1 MFNQYNG
8 ITSGSTFSNLV
19 QSGIKACRGVWIVPF
34 QSSTTN
40 GNVNTTVLTNALTTF
55 AQYQSPL
62 DTAPATNGNFSII
75 NLQISLGGQN
85 ILNNVLSFTFENF
98 LEQVSMYEKL
108 CGADMGLSNGLINE
122 TMWSQAY
129 RFYYVDCSRST
140 LSDLMTT
147 KQLNIS
153 FQNNTNATCD
163 YFFFIEKFSEL
174 VIDVESGQIQSLQ

>member
-1 MFNQYNG
+1 
-8 ITSGSTFSNLV
+8 
-19 QSGIKACRGVWIVPF
+19 
-34 QSSTTN
+34 
-40 GNVNTTVLTNALTTF
+40 
-55 AQYQSPL
+55 
-62 DTAPATNGNFSII
+62 
-75 NLQISLGGQN
+75 
-85 ILNNVLSFTFENF
+85 
-98 LEQVSMYEKL
+98 MYEKL

-163 YFFFIEKFSEL
+163 YLFFIEKFSEL
-174 VIDVESGQIQSLQ
+174 VIDVESGQIASLQ